1 MTLLCDGVFFFSRSF
16 HLIQVHSFSAQYL
29 CCCLSQW
36 ELFSGQKS
44 DSYMTEH
51 FYLSSHKCLL
61 WLDALQEGTLTE
73 KELFWRCRRTP
84 FSSDVTSCLMLKSFH
99 VHASLKWNNC
109 NGTSTVKSSHCV
121 PFLSF
126 RNSSC
131 RRTTIRWPQRAH
143 TRVRQEVCV
152 CESVGWCHTRTTIRT
167 ALFGIQNWNWV
178 QVELLIW
185 LFDI

>member
-1 MTLLCDGVFFFSRSF
+1 MSCNKHPISTSQKWRCCVMGVFLVFSRSF
-16 HLIQVHSFSAQYL
+16 HLIQVHFFSAQYL

-36 ELFSGQKS
+36 ELFTGQKS

-61 WLDALQEGTLTE
+61 WLDAPQEGTLTE
-73 KELFWRCRRTP
+73 KELFWRCSRTP

-99 VHASLKWNNC
+99 VHTSLKWNNC
-109 NGTSTVKSSHCV
+109 NGTSAVKLSRCV

-131 RRTTIRWPQRAH
+131 RRTTIRWPQRAR
-143 TRVRQEVCV
+143 TRVRREVCA
-152 CESVGWCHTRTTIRT
+152 CESVGWPH
-167 ALFGIQNWNWV
+167 LVF
-178 QVELLIW
+178 
-185 LFDI
+185 FFSY